1 MKEKDKVEVK
11 DLKVYPV
18 KIDQEKLNVVDKY
31 PLLPIPFFLV
41 LLGRVKA
48 GKSTLLNSLTLSP
61 RFYGDDF
68 QVKILISPTLE
79 DPAMTHIKEHFDFVF
94 SEYSESLLEEILEMV
109 ENDQNENR
117 YLLVLDDAITSNFR
131 QAKNG
136 KVDAFSS
143 LITRYRHTTNQ
154 KSGKEGM
161 LSIILTLQYFKY
173 LTPITRTMAMG
184 LIICGELSDTELK
197 KISEAYDFF
206 GGNSKKFLELY
217 RKCRVEPY
225 DFCFLNVD
233 SMEMRRNFDEVVW
246 SKSDQ
251 NKITDEKT
259 DKENEK
265 K

>member
-18 KIDQEKLNVVDKY
+18 KIDQEKLNVVEKY

-131 QAKNG
+131 QSKSG

-184 LIICGELSDTELK
+184 LIICGELSDSELK

-233 SMEMRRNFDEVVW
+233 SMEMRRNFEEVVW
-246 SKSDQ
+246 SKDDQ
-251 NKITDEKT
+251 KKITDEKT

>member
-1 MKEKDKVEVK
+1 MLDKKEEAPK
-11 DLKVYPV
+11 DLTVYPV
-18 KIDQEKLNVVDKY
+18 NIDEDQLNVIDKY

-41 LLGRVKA
+41 ILGRVKA

-79 DPAMTHIKEHFDFVF
+79 DPAMKHIKDHFDFVF
-94 SEYSESLLEEILEMV
+94 SEYSESLLEEIIDMI

-131 QAKNG
+131 QSKSG
-136 KVDAFSS
+136 KIDAFSS
-143 LITRYRHTTNQ
+143 LITRYRHTTNL
-154 KSGKEGM
+154 KTGKEGM

-184 LIICGELSDTELK
+184 LIICGELSDQELK

-217 RKCRVEPY
+217 RKCRIEPY

-233 SMEMRRNFDEVVW
+233 SMEMRRNFDQIVW
-246 SKSDQ
+246 SKSD
-251 NKITDEKT
+251 NNLEML
-259 DKENEK
+259 EPPLSPK
-265 K
+265 KQ